1 MSSAS
6 RRKARLVA
14 FKALYAID
22 VGGQATD
29 EALESAIAEA
39 QLTPDNRTFAEAL
52 VRGTIEK
59 LPDIDTRLEALARDY
74 SLDRM
79 AAIDRTL
86 LRLGAYEILYYE
98 DTPTAVAIN
107 EVVSVA
113 KKYSTAESGKF
124 INGILGELDRRKDGP
139 NS

>member
-22 VGGQATD
+22 VGGQRTE
-29 EALESAIAEA
+29 EALESALAEA
-39 QLTPDNRTFAEAL
+39 QLTPDNRIFAEAL
-52 VRGTIEK
+52 VRGTMEK
-59 LPDIDTRLEALARDY
+59 RSDIDTRLEGLARDY

-86 LRLGAYEILYYE
+86 LRLGAYEILFHE

-139 NS
+139 DS

>member
-22 VGGQATD
+22 VGGQAAE
-29 EALESAIAEA
+29 EALESAMEEA
-39 QLTPDNRTFAEAL
+39 QLTQDNQAFARIL
-52 VRGTIEK
+52 VSGTMER
-59 LPDIDTRLEALARDY
+59 LSDIDARLEEIARDY

-139 NS
+139 GS